1 MPNVCEKC
9 GWKLDGAQRFCPNCG
24 APVNTFPSEAVSQ
37 RFCAGCGS
45 SLPAE
50 TKFCTICGTPCA
62 TTDTVAAVSAPAT
75 LPPANRESNSS
86 VLKIVAIVLGLFA
99 VITVLVIVSVVYV
112 GYRAKKKADAL
123 EQAGQQNGLNQV
135 LQLLGGKGTP
145 HGRSDEPGTAKTKEG
160 PAAPAPH
167 FELIAPGAQS
177 SPASKIPLCEG
188 LRVVD
193 SVNDPAGWGDYELI
207 ATVESVTPKG
217 ISLSFSSEARS
228 GGSTSPGSTP
238 TGRNV
243 KLTNV
248 RRTVLEQDRL
258 HAHAIMNVHS
268 DLFPE
273 SFPGTTA
280 LELSVDQLSELNSK
294 GRTANTVSAITP
306 DTVGALTVMA
316 ALMAPD
322 PWSAL
327 PKTTCALTRVEPK
340 DVAFPMIV
348 NNQRTELPAIHARC
362 TTDKGTVYDQYIL
375 DDADNPLG
383 LGSSR
388 PNGGMRTEITE
399 ITFPSKQPPRQIEQS
414 LAQTGRVQVYGIHFN
429 FASATLRPESE
440 PVLQQ
445 IAQAMNDHSDWKI
458 SVEGHT
464 DNIGGDAY
472 NLDLSNQR
480 AAAVTQALVER
491 YHLSADRFTSVGYGA
506 SRPVASNDT
515 LEGRA
520 LNRRVE
526 LARR

>member
-1 MPNVCEKC
+1 MPNACEKC
-9 GWKLDGAQRFCPNCG
+9 GWALDGAQRFCPNCG
-24 APVNTFPSEAVSQ
+24 APVNTSPSEAVSQ

-75 LPPANRESNSS
+75 LAPANRESNSS

-99 VITVLVIVSVVYV
+99 VITVVVIGSVVYV
-112 GYRAKKKADAL
+112 GYRAKTKADAL
-123 EQAGQQNGLNQV
+123 EQAGQRNGLNQV
-135 LQLLGGKGTP
+135 LQLLSGKGTP
-145 HGRSDEPGTAKTKEG
+145 QGRSDEPGTTKTKEG

-167 FELIAPGAQS
+167 FELIAPGTQS

-188 LRVVD
+188 LRVAV
-193 SVNDPAGWGDYELI
+193 SVNDPAGSGDYEFI
-207 ATVESVTPKG
+207 ETVESVTPKG

-258 HAHAIMNVHS
+258 HAHAHMNLHS

-273 SFPGTTA
+273 SFPGTTT
-280 LELSVDQLSELNSK
+280 LVLSVDQLSELNSK
-294 GRTANTVSAITP
+294 GQTAVIVPAITH
-306 DTVGALTVMA
+306 DAAGALTVMA
-316 ALMAPD
+316 TLMAPD
-322 PWSAL
+322 PWSAM
-327 PKTTCALTRVEPK
+327 PKATCQLTRVEPK
-340 DVAFPMIV
+340 DVAFPVIV
-348 NNQRTELPAIHARC
+348 NNQRAELPAIHATC
-362 TTDKGTVYDQYIL
+362 TTDKGTGENYYIL
-375 DDADNPLG
+375 DDADNPLV
-383 LGSSR
+383 LGSTL
-388 PNGGMRTEITE
+388 TEITE

-526 LARR
+526 LVRR